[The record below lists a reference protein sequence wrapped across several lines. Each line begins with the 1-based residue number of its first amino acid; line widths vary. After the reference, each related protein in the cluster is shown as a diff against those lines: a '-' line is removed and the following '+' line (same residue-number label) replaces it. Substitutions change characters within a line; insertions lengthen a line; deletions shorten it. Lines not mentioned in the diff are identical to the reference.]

1 MAERQIDKLLRI
13 AAQESKLMKHEL
25 HIKGEDLTFWCK
37 PTTIEEYNLAL
48 SACKNKADQVEQTA
62 RLFIQKALTQAGQP
76 QYQADALPVLLK
88 QLSLKTTTRILQQLE
103 VEVQEAEEL
112 DMKSD
117 QEGAEKGKSASR

>member
-13 AAQESKLMKHEL
+13 AAQENKLMKHEL

-103 VEVQEAEEL
+103 VEVQEASE
-112 DMKSD
+112 S
-117 QEGAEKGKSASR
+117 SRTNKKTG